1 MHGRQWKSSR
11 GNGCETVSPRF
22 HQTQPLKSSSPS
34 NAGMTSVNL
43 SLLRITPVLL
53 SMALVGCGEAPP
65 PNTPSEPAPTVQAL
79 KDTPVMPM
87 ALQEVVDTYVLG
99 GTRTDLQREAMIAKL
114 VGATVV
120 WRFKVYD
127 IAKEDGRYRVMS
139 ELMDGTEPGAF
150 GKFTVVAFVTPKDEQ
165 DVQALLKLQ
174 TGNEV
179 EIRGRVDGVSVRT
192 ALVLSPAELVR

>member
-1 MHGRQWKSSR
+1 MVML
-11 GNGCETVSPRF
+11 T
-22 HQTQPLKSSSPS
+22 
-34 NAGMTSVNL
+34 
-43 SLLRITPVLL
+43 
-53 SMALVGCGEAPP
+53 MALAACGEASP
-65 PNTPSEPAPTVQAL
+65 PNIPSEPVPTFQAL

-99 GTRTDLQREAMIAKL
+99 GTRTDLQRETMTAKL
-114 VGATVV
+114 VGATVS

-150 GKFTVVAFVTPKDEQ
+150 GKFTVVAFVTPRDEQ
-165 DVQALLKLQ
+165 DVQTLLKLQ

-179 EIRGRVDGVSVRT
+179 EIRGRVDGVTMRT
-192 ALVLSPAELVR
+192 ALVLSPAEMWR

>member
-1 MHGRQWKSSR
+1 MKTG
-11 GNGCETVSPRF
+11 
-22 HQTQPLKSSSPS
+22 LPS
-34 NAGMTSVNL
+34 KLAMVM
-43 SLLRITPVLL
+43 L
-53 SMALVGCGEAPP
+53 SMALAACDEAPP
-65 PNTPSEPAPTVQAL
+65 PNTPSEPALTVQAL
-79 KDTPVMPM
+79 KDTPMM
-87 ALQEVVDTYVLG
+87 SIALQEVVDIYVLG
-99 GTRTDLQREAMIAKL
+99 GNRTDLQREAMTVKL

-150 GKFTVVAFVTPKDEQ
+150 GKFTVVAFVTPRDEQ

-174 TGNEV
+174 TGSEV
-179 EIRGRVDGVSVRT
+179 EVRGRVDGVTVRT

>member
-1 MHGRQWKSSR
+1 
-11 GNGCETVSPRF
+11 
-22 HQTQPLKSSSPS
+22 
-34 NAGMTSVNL
+34 MTSVNP
-43 SLLRITPVLL
+43 SLLRMAPVLL
-53 SMALVGCGEAPP
+53 SMALVACGEAPP
-65 PNTPSEPAPTVQAL
+65 PNTSSEPAPTVQAL

-99 GTRTDLQREAMIAKL
+99 GTRTDLQREAMTAKL

-174 TGNEV
+174 TGSEV

>member
-1 MHGRQWKSSR
+1 MKIGFPSKWA
-11 GNGCETVSPRF
+11 TV
-22 HQTQPLKSSSPS
+22 
-34 NAGMTSVNL
+34 M
-43 SLLRITPVLL
+43 L
-53 SMALVGCGEAPP
+53 SMALAACGEAPP
-65 PNTPSEPAPTVQAL
+65 QNTPTEPTPTVQAW
-79 KDTPVMPM
+79 KDMPVMSI

-99 GTRTDLQREAMIAKL
+99 GTRTDLQREAMTARL
-114 VGATVV
+114 VGSVVV

-150 GKFTVVAFVTPKDEQ
+150 GKFTVVAFVIPKDDQ

-174 TGNEV
+174 TGSEV
-179 EIRGRVDGVSVRT
+179 EIRGRVDGVTVRT

>member
-1 MHGRQWKSSR
+1 M
-11 GNGCETVSPRF
+11 V
-22 HQTQPLKSSSPS
+22 
-34 NAGMTSVNL
+34 M
-43 SLLRITPVLL
+43 L
-53 SMALVGCGEAPP
+53 SMALAACGEAPP
-65 PNTPSEPAPTVQAL
+65 PNIPSEPALPVQVL

-99 GTRTDLQREAMIAKL
+99 GTRTDLQREAMTTKL
-114 VGATVV
+114 VGSVVV

-165 DVQALLKLQ
+165 DDQSLLKLQ
-174 TGNEV
+174 TGSEI
-179 EIRGRVDGVSVRT
+179 EIRGRVHGVTMRT
-192 ALVLSPAELVR
+192 ALVLSPAELVH

>member
-1 MHGRQWKSSR
+1 MKTGVPGKWAMVML
-11 GNGCETVSPRF
+11 T
-22 HQTQPLKSSSPS
+22 
-34 NAGMTSVNL
+34 
-43 SLLRITPVLL
+43 
-53 SMALVGCGEAPP
+53 MALAACGEAPP
-65 PNTPSEPAPTVQAL
+65 PNTPTEPAPTVQVL
-79 KDTPVMPM
+79 KDTPVMPI
-87 ALQEVVDTYVLG
+87 ALHEVVDIYVLG
-99 GTRTDLQREAMIAKL
+99 GTRTDLQREAMTAKL

-150 GKFTVVAFVTPKDEQ
+150 GKFTMVAFVTPRDEQ

-174 TGNEV
+174 TGSEV
-179 EIRGRVDGVSVRT
+179 EVRGRVDGVTVRT